1 MVYLDTSALAKWYL
15 PEEDSE
21 AVEAF
26 LRETPRRVC
35 ISDLTRLE
43 MRSLLGRR
51 QREGAITADERTAI
65 FATFAEDVARGSLH
79 LLPADAAAFDRA
91 IRLIDQ
97 LVDVPLRTL
106 DAWHLA
112 LAMGANTEVIATAD
126 VTMARAARALGQEPV
141 LFGLA
146 AKEPR

>member
-26 LRETPRRVC
+26 LRETPTRVC

-51 QREGAITADERTAI
+51 QRAGAISADERTAI

-112 LAMGANTEVIATAD
+112 LAMGANTEVVATAD

-146 AKEPR
+146 AKKPR